1 MENDTNR
8 EKKKNNIKTI
18 IILVL
23 VFAAIIG
30 IIIFEL
36 DYFDVIDLNYQP
48 KYLELTYDQLGS
60 AKKLEG
66 RTAMVTIFASDN
78 EAKWDFSQE
87 KSIERRRSLFEY
99 TKVAADWMIE
109 QGKKYG
115 KELEFCYPADEN
127 DELLY
132 YEHDFGD
139 NVVFD
144 NSFMKIAGCVA
155 YDEWDYIEKNIDSEL
170 IKQKLDCEN
179 IVYYFYTNYE
189 GILGSAFQLQV
200 KTIPNEKPYEC
211 VFVSAMINDKAAD
224 PILIAHET
232 LHTFGAIDFYGIEKG
247 HNTFNIPEEF
257 VEHARRHYSTDIMYI
272 TGGFKDRT
280 YVYDR
285 IDGEITAIT
294 AYYLGWIEK
303 APFEVDWY
311 RMYRSQFDK
320 KGT

>member
-1 MENDTNR
+1 MGNENITSG
-8 EKKKNNIKTI
+8 KKGKLKTV

-23 VFAAIIG
+23 IFAAIIG

-36 DYFDVIDLNYQP
+36 DYFGVIDLDYQP

-66 RTAMVTIFASDN
+66 RTAMVTIFASDT

-87 KSIERRRSLFEY
+87 KSTERRNNFLKY
-99 TKVAADWMIE
+99 TKIAADWMTE
-109 QGKKYG
+109 QGKRYG
-115 KELEFCYPADEN
+115 KELEFCYPSDEN
-127 DELLY
+127 DNLLY

-139 NVVFD
+139 IC
-144 NSFMKIAGCVA
+144 SFKDSGLKVGYCIA
-155 YDEWDYIEKNIDSEL
+155 YDEWDYIEKSIDSEL

-189 GILGSAFQLQV
+189 GVMCGAFQVQV
-200 KTIPNEKPYEC
+200 KTVPNEKPYEC
-211 VFVSAMINDKAAD
+211 VFVSAMIKDKAAD

-232 LHTFGAIDFYGIEKG
+232 LHTFGAIDFYGAERG
-247 HNTFNIPEEF
+247 SNTFNIPEEF
-257 VEHARRHYSTDIMYI
+257 VEHAKRHYSTDIMYI

-280 YVYDR
+280 YIYDH
-285 IDGEITAIT
+285 IDGEISAIT

-311 RMYRSQFDK
+311 RMNRSQFDK
-320 KGT
+320 KNS